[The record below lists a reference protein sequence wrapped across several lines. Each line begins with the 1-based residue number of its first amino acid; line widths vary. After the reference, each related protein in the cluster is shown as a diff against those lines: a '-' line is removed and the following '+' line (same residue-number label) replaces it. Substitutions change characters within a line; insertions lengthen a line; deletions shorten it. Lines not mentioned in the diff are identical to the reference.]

1 MIMPHR
7 KYLRNTKEA
16 SMKKTATY
24 LILYSSA
31 HFFIDFTC
39 AYLMFAR
46 VSGSSQFALMLFFY
60 NFCAFALQMPLGLV
74 TDLSLIHI

>member
-1 MIMPHR
+1 
-7 KYLRNTKEA
+7 
-16 SMKKTATY
+16 MKKTATY

-46 VSGSSQFALMLFFY
+46 VSGSSQFALS
-60 NFCAFALQMPLGLV
+60 ALLL
-74 TDLSLIHI
+74 